1 MSERDIAIE
10 LQDVSKRY
18 QRRPPGLAASLRRW
32 FRAGEAGDGA
42 SGLWAVREATIG
54 VRSGET
60 VGVVGPNGA
69 GKSTLLKLISG
80 ITAPTS
86 GRIAVHGRVA
96 SLIELGA
103 GFNPELSGRENIYLN
118 GAVLGLTRKEI
129 NERFE
134 RIVAFSGLSE
144 FLDMPVK
151 YYSSGMHT
159 RLGFSIAIHVEADI
173 LLADEV
179 LAVGDAA
186 FQRQCVEKFQELK
199 GSTTILFVS
208 HDLVR
213 IRQVCSRVLWI
224 QGGRVRADGAPQEVV
239 EAYVESV
246 QQERER
252 VLRDQRPLGPTP
264 GADRWGSGE
273 IEILAVTTHD
283 RDGLER
289 RVFRT
294 FDDLVVRIHYRVH
307 GPFREPGFGV
317 RLYSADG
324 TWVHGTNTF
333 IKSAPVTIEPDAG
346 MAELR
351 YSRLPLLAGV
361 YCVSVGV
368 APANNWNAPYDSRER
383 IQQFE
388 VIPSMPDGGLVCLAH
403 EWQAGP
409 PAPCGDSGTH
419 SREGAWT
426 RNMTP

>member
-1 MSERDIAIE
+1 
-10 LQDVSKRY
+10 
-18 QRRPPGLAASLRRW
+18 
-32 FRAGEAGDGA
+32 
-42 SGLWAVREATIG
+42 
-54 VRSGET
+54 
-60 VGVVGPNGA
+60 
-69 GKSTLLKLISG
+69 
-80 ITAPTS
+80 
-86 GRIAVHGRVA
+86 
-96 SLIELGA
+96 
-103 GFNPELSGRENIYLN
+103 
-118 GAVLGLTRKEI
+118 
-129 NERFE
+129 
-134 RIVAFSGLSE
+134 
-144 FLDMPVK
+144 
-151 YYSSGMHT
+151 
-159 RLGFSIAIHVEADI
+159 
-173 LLADEV
+173 
-179 LAVGDAA
+179 
-186 FQRQCVEKFQELK
+186 
-199 GSTTILFVS
+199 
-208 HDLVR
+208 
-213 IRQVCSRVLWI
+213 
-224 QGGRVRADGAPQEVV
+224 
-239 EAYVESV
+239 
-246 QQERER
+246 
-252 VLRDQRPLGPTP
+252 LGPTP